1 MKRWALALLLSLGVT
16 TSGARAHAQSP
27 EGASI
32 VVAEALFQQGRVL
45 LDQGRYAEA
54 CLKLAESQRLD
65 PKLGTLLNLAV
76 CHEKEGKI
84 ATAWAEYTSA
94 ASLAR
99 GKGQKDREQF
109 ARDHVA
115 ELKKKLAYVVLRME
129 APPAGLG
136 MKLDDKPIDVA
147 ALNVPLP
154 IDPGKHTV
162 SAMAPGKR
170 AWTGEIL
177 VPAQPGEIPVVIP
190 ALEETPELPPEE
202 TPPPPPP
209 EPSPPLPQTKPPPAE
224 PRIPAPTGPSAATVL
239 LITGFSVGG
248 AALLVGAV
256 TGILTLVE
264 ANEILP
270 NCDGSQ
276 CPGQADAL
284 ATANTLANVSNIG
297 FGVAVLGLGVGIAGL
312 ALAPKREHAPP
323 PAVSVTPLVGPF
335 AIGLRGTF

>member
-1 MKRWALALLLSLGVT
+1 MRRSALAILLSLGVVS
-16 TSGARAHAQSP
+16 SGAPARAQSP

-32 VVAEALFQQGRVL
+32 ALAEALFTQGRAL
-45 LDQGRYAEA
+45 LDQGRHAEA

-76 CHEKEGKI
+76 CHEKEGKT
-84 ATAWAEYTSA
+84 ATAWAEYISA

-162 SAMAPGKR
+162 TAIAPGKR
-170 AWTGEIL
+170 AWTGELL
-177 VPAQPGEIPVVIP
+177 VPAQPGEIPVEIP
-190 ALEETPELPPEE
+190 ALEEVPAPPPEE
-202 TPPPPPP
+202 IKPPPAPAIPPM
-209 EPSPPLPQTKPPPAE
+209 KPPPAE
-224 PRIPAPTGPSAATVL
+224 PTTPKETGPSASTILMV
-239 LITGFSVGG
+239 TGFGGGG

-256 TGILTLVE
+256 TGIVTL
-264 ANEILP
+264 AKASEILP
-270 NCDGSQ
+270 NCNGSR
-276 CPGQADAL
+276 CPGQKDAL
-284 ATANTLANVSNIG
+284 AAANTLANVSNIG
-297 FGVAVLGLGVGIAGL
+297 FGVAIVGLGVGIAGV
-312 ALAPKREHAPP
+312 ALAPKREATP
-323 PAVSVTPLVGPF
+323 PAAFSVTPLLGPLG
-335 AIGLRGTF
+335 IGLRGTF

>member
-1 MKRWALALLLSLGVT
+1 MRRSAIAVLLSLAVT
-16 TSGARAHAQSP
+16 SSGARVRAQSP
-27 EGASI
+27 EGPSI
-32 VVAEALFQQGRVL
+32 ALAEALFQQGRKL
-45 LDQGRYAEA
+45 LDEQRYAEA
-54 CLKLAESQRLD
+54 CTKLAESQRLD

-115 ELKKKLAYVVLRME
+115 ELRKQLAYVVLRME

-162 SAMAPGKR
+162 TVVAPGKR
-170 AWTGEIL
+170 AWTGEVT
-177 VPAQPGEIPVVIP
+177 VPSQPGEIPVVIP
-190 ALEETPELPPEE
+190 ALEDAPP
-202 TPPPPPP
+202 PPAQVAPPPP
-209 EPSPPLPQTKPPPAE
+209 EPLPPPISPTKPPPAE
-224 PRIPAPTGPSAATVL
+224 PPLPAPTGPSASAVL
-239 LITGFSVGG
+239 MVTGFGGGG

-256 TGILTLVE
+256 TGIVTL
-264 ANEILP
+264 AKASEILP
-270 NCDGSQ
+270 NCNGSS
-276 CPGQADAL
+276 CPGQANAL
-284 ATANTLANVSNIG
+284 ATATTLANVSNIG
-297 FGVAVLGLGVGIAGL
+297 FGVAVLGLGVGIAGI

-323 PAVSVTPLVGPF
+323 PAVSVTPLLGPGVL
-335 AIGLRGTF
+335 GLRGTF

>member
-1 MKRWALALLLSLGVT
+1 MRRSAIAFSLALAVT
-16 TSGARAHAQSP
+16 ASAARAQSP
-27 EGASI
+27 EGPSI
-32 VVAEALFQQGRVL
+32 AVAEALFQQGRKL
-45 LDQGRYAEA
+45 LDEQRYAEA
-54 CLKLAESQRLD
+54 CMKLAESQRLD

-84 ATAWAEYTSA
+84 ATAWAEFTSA
-94 ASLAR
+94 VSLAR

-109 ARDHVA
+109 ARDHVV

-162 SAMAPGKR
+162 TVVAPGKR
-170 AWTGEIL
+170 AWTGEVV
-177 VPAQPGEIPVVIP
+177 VPSQPGEIPVVIP
-190 ALEETPELPPEE
+190 ALEDAPEPPPEA
-202 TPPPPPP
+202 PKPPPP
-209 EPSPPLPQTKPPPAE
+209 EPLPPISQPKPPPAE
-224 PRIPAPTGPSAATVL
+224 RSIPAPTSPSASAILMV
-239 LITGFSVGG
+239 TGFGGGG

-256 TGILTLVE
+256 TGIVTL
-264 ANEILP
+264 AKASEILP
-270 NCDGSQ
+270 NCNGSS

-297 FGVAVLGLGVGIAGL
+297 FGVAVLGLGVGIAGV
-312 ALAPKREHAPP
+312 ALAPKRENAPP
-323 PAVSVTPLVGPF
+323 HAVSVTPLVGPGVL
-335 AIGLRGTF
+335 GLRGTF